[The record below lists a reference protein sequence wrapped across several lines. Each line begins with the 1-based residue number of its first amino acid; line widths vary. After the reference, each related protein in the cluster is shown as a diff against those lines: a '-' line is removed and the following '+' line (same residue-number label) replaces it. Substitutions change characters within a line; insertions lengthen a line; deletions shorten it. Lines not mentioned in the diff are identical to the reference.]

1 MIAGIRRIRA
11 RSAIPMV
18 AIIALAA
25 AMALAACA
33 ANPLPVSVPSITK
46 LLKLEPNLTSFLDVR
61 FGDSLNRVQTRFQS
75 GVMQTSPSGADIYR
89 IDNIEVDSIRYVQVD
104 YEFTSQMGMQ
114 LVIAR
119 FTPDSAGK
127 VLEELVQ
134 AVGPPSKQSNPTGSD
149 PANARASWDL
159 VHGERVIFDGP
170 KRFVAVIGPGG
181 GSLKVDL
188 AVREANDTL

>member
-1 MIAGIRRIRA
+1 MTPTIRA
-11 RSAIPMV
+11 RRALRCRELLAALGSA
-18 AIIALAA
+18 IALAA
-25 AMALAACA
+25 CSTVTA
-33 ANPLPVSVPSITK
+33 PTLPSSVTN

-61 FGDSLNRVQTRFQS
+61 FGDSLYRVQTRFPS

-89 IDNIEVDSIRYVQVD
+89 IDKIEVDSIHYEQVD

-114 LVIAR
+114 LVVAR

-127 VLEELVQ
+127 VLEQLVR
-134 AVGPPSKQSNPTGSD
+134 AVGPPTQQTNPNGSD
-149 PANARASWDL
+149 PAGARASWQL
-159 VHGERVIFDGP
+159 AHGERVIFDGP

-181 GSLKVDL
+181 GSLKLDI